1 MNGMIKKD
9 KQIELDYYRDL
20 VIATLDYCID
30 SPDFLIQTSD
40 FDSKKHF
47 ESCKLQT
54 VDYYNKGR
62 LSILKQWFRDLTE
75 PMREGRDFEF
85 IKYIKERTGHQIDLF
100 ADFDTRIQ
108 KIVDSKKIKTANEYR
123 DILSKVDYLCQFES
137 DKQHEIDLL
146 NSLLIDF
153 DSIMTEKQIK
163 NAH

>member
-108 KIVDSKKIKTANEYR
+108 KIVDSK
-123 DILSKVDYLCQFES
+123 
-137 DKQHEIDLL
+137 
-146 NSLLIDF
+146 
-153 DSIMTEKQIK
+153 
-163 NAH
+163 